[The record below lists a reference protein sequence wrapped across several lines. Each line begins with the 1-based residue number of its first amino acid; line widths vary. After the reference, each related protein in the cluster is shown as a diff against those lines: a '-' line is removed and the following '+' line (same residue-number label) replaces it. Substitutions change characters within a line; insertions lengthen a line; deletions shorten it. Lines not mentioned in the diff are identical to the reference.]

1 MSKSLKW
8 SFLKFSLISW
18 FIWLILWWKL
28 YWCYN
33 KMIFETNGGFLPP
46 GLLAVPSH
54 SAESQGVL
62 VVVCPSDCWK
72 YSDNLDSFTS
82 AASLT
87 ATASLTVRTVAWS
100 LSKPIL
106 TQSLKLITMGNKLSN
121 PKKVMRWGKKVS
133 CSKYKR

>member
-46 GLLAVPSH
+46 GLVAVPSH

-100 LSKPIL
+100 ISKTNFDSVFKVNNNGQQIVK
-106 TQSLKLITMGNKLSN
+106 SKKSYAMG
-121 PKKVMRWGKKVS
+121 
-133 CSKYKR
+133 